1 MKHFFLSYSRKDTD
15 IMFRVR
21 DTLRAEGFNV
31 WTDEN
36 LTPGTQQWNKEI
48 QKAIATAAGIVVLLS
63 PSSNESEWV
72 ANEIAYART
81 HNLEVFP
88 ILIRGEERESVPIEL
103 IRVQRIDIRVR
114 FLAQM
119 QSLVDVIQEHLRSL
133 DNVEDSTSSQVS
145 EVKSSDN
152 VEISTLPEVREL
164 SPRERERFR
173 FWTELLERSKSK
185 TRLFSNIKPKYDSW
199 LNTSAGKSA
208 AVLSYTVSKDWSLAE
223 LYIDSGDGE
232 KNKQIFDELH
242 AQKIQIENEFG
253 EELDWR
259 RLDDKRASRIVKTFY
274 IGGIDTPEEWPAIQV
289 QMIDAMIRLDKV
301 FRPRLMGMKI

>member
-48 QKAIATAAGIVVLLS
+48 QQAIANAAGIVVLLS

-88 ILIRGEERESVPIEL
+88 ILIRGEEHESVPIEL

-119 QSLVDVIQEHLRSL
+119 QNLVDVMQEEIRRL
-133 DNVEDSTSSQVS
+133 DQIED
-145 EVKSSDN
+145 VKSSEESE
-152 VEISTLPEVREL
+152 VPELNNRG
-164 SPRERERFR
+164 SERIK
-173 FWTELLERSKSK
+173 FWKQLLEKSK
-185 TRLFSNIKPKYDSW
+185 ARTRLLANIKPRDHYW
-199 LNTSAGKSA
+199 LGTSAGRNGATLGYILVKD
-208 AVLSYTVSKDWSLAE
+208 YTGIE
-223 LYIDSGDGE
+223 LYIDFGDSQ
-232 KNKQIFDELH
+232 KNKAAFDRLFE
-242 AQKIQIENEFG
+242 QKDQIES
-253 EELDWR
+253 ELGYTLELR
-259 RLDDKRASRIVKTFY
+259 RLDDKRASRIIKY
-274 IGGIDTPEEWPAIQV
+274 YYNGGIDTPEKWPDIQE
-289 QMIDAMIRLDKV
+289 QMLDNMIKLDKSL
-301 FRPRLMGMKI
+301 RPRLLQMQL

>member
-36 LTPGTQQWNKEI
+36 LTPGTGQWNKEI
-48 QKAIATAAGIVVLLS
+48 QRAIATAAGIVVLLS

-72 ANEIAYART
+72 TNEIAYAST
-81 HNLEVFP
+81 HKLGIFP
-88 ILIRGEERESVPIEL
+88 ILIRGEEHESVPIEL

-114 FLAQM
+114 FLGQM
-119 QSLVDVIQEHLRSL
+119 QNLVDVMQEYLRSL
-133 DNVEDSTSSQVS
+133 NEAAESPSVEVSQL
-145 EVKSSDN
+145 KSVPKIETPTPS
-152 VEISTLPEVREL
+152 EVREF

-173 FWTELLERSKSK
+173 FWTDLLERSKNK
-185 TRLFSNIKPKYDSW
+185 TRLFSNIKPNHDSW

-208 AVLSYTVSKDWSLAE
+208 AMLSYTVSKDWALVE

-232 KNKQIFDELH
+232 KNKRIFDELRG
-242 AQKIQIENEFG
+242 QKIQIESEFG

-274 IGGIDTPEEWPAIQV
+274 IGGIDTPDKWPAIQD
-289 QMIDAMIRLDKV
+289 QMIDAMIRLDKA

>member
-15 IMFRVR
+15 IMSRVR

-36 LTPGTQQWNKEI
+36 LTPGTAQWNKEI

-63 PSSNESEWV
+63 PSSNNSEWV
-72 ANEIAYART
+72 TNEIAYAST
-81 HNLEVFP
+81 HKLGIFP
-88 ILIRGEERESVPIEL
+88 ILIRGEEHESVPIEL

-119 QSLVDVIQEHLRSL
+119 QNLVDVMQEHLRSL
-133 DNVEDSTSSQVS
+133 DVDQ
-145 EVKSSDN
+145 
-152 VEISTLPEVREL
+152 PEVLTPPQINEAVNEAHKPSDREL
-164 SPRERERFR
+164 KRMQ

-199 LNTSAGKSA
+199 LNASVGKYGVA
-208 AVLSYTVSKDWSLAE
+208 FTYTVSKDWALVD

-232 KNKQIFDELH
+232 KNKRIFDELH
-242 AQKIQIENEFG
+242 AQKEQIEIEFG

-259 RLDDKRASRIVKTFY
+259 RLDDKRASRVVKY
-274 IGGIDTPEEWPAIQV
+274 YYNGGIDTPEKWPAIQD
-289 QMIDAMIRLDKV
+289 QMIDAMIRLDKA